1 MTQLKTLKE
10 QKKTAKIQMIATR
23 PLRGFLGNQYLY
35 WESEYN
41 KIKKQI
47 EDFRNLKRYKKSL
60 S

>member
-10 QKKTAKIQMIATR
+10 QKRDAKSQMIATR
-23 PLRGFLGNQYLY
+23 PLRGFLGNQYIY

-47 EDFRNLKRYKKSL
+47 DDFRNLKRYKKSL
-60 S
+60 A

>member
-1 MTQLKTLKE
+1 MTQLQILKE
-10 QKKTAKIQMIATR
+10 QKRTAKIQMIATR

-41 KIKKQI
+41 KIKQI